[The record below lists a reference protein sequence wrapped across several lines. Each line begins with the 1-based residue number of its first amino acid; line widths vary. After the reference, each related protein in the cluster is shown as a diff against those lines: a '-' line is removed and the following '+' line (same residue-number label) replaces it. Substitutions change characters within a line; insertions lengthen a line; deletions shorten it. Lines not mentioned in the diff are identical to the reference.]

1 MPTKKT
7 KINTSTV
14 CAGLQDQS
22 NSTASILNSLTHLS
36 STSENSLKLNVGVI
50 LNTEIIE
57 DDKKKRRGR
66 KPKDKFAFDDTVLD
80 KPDAIT
86 ETDINTVIKIPINCM
101 ELDKEFNLSDSVA
114 PMPFDRLINDSTYNY
129 INKQSPFAENDIN
142 NNINNNINTN
152 IISNNYELTQNA
164 VHLDYYQSKVNDMLS
179 DIIEPV
185 NKKYL
190 TQVEILLEKKYKHT
204 KQLALISNT
213 CISQNDNKW
222 LESTNIACFWDCHCF
237 EHQPWGIPIKFDV
250 QTGKFTLFGIFCSP
264 NCALSYLLANEAN
277 TYSLWERVSLLNLL
291 NYKVYENDEN
301 IIPAPDKMC
310 LKLFGGPLDINEFR
324 ALTLKNNKVFNINFP
339 PCNIITPVLE
349 ETKKIYNQDTYFIP
363 SDKKKQNK
371 IQTELKIKRTRSIY
385 SNKNTLD
392 TLLMSA

>member
-7 KINTSTV
+7 KPNAINSITDTS
-14 CAGLQDQS
+14 L
-22 NSTASILNSLTHLS
+22 LS
-36 STSENSLKLNVGVI
+36 SMSSANQTEPIMRNSETV
-50 LNTEIIE
+50 E

-86 ETDINTVIKIPINCM
+86 EPDINTVIKIPINCM
-101 ELDKEFNLSDSVA
+101 ELDKEFNLTDNIT
-114 PMPFDRLINDSTYNY
+114 PLPFDKLINDATYNY
-129 INKQSPFAENDIN
+129 ISGQSQFTEADIGNNISTNIIN
-142 NNINNNINTN
+142 NNYA
-152 IISNNYELTQNA
+152 STQSA
-164 VHLDYYQSKVNDMLS
+164 VYLDYYQSKVNDMLT

-185 NKKYL
+185 NKKNL

-204 KQLALISNT
+204 KQLALLSNT
-213 CISQNDNKW
+213 CVSQNDNKW
-222 LESTNIACFWDCHCF
+222 LTSTNIACFWDCHCF
-237 EHQPWGIPIKFDV
+237 EHQPWGIPIKFEV
-250 QTGKFTLFGIFCSP
+250 QSGKFTVFGIFCSP
-264 NCALSYLLANEAN
+264 NCALSYLLANESN
-277 TYSLWERVSLLNLL
+277 TSTLWERVSLLNLL

-324 ALTLKNNKVFNINFP
+324 ALTVKNNKVFNINFP
-339 PCNIITPVLE
+339 PCNIVAPVLE

-392 TLLMSA
+392 SLLMSA